1 MYSNVLSG
9 LKPEKVFRFFNDIS
23 MIPRGSGNTD
33 KISEFCC
40 EFAKSIGLEYI
51 RDRANN
57 VMIFKNG
64 SVGRE
69 NEDPVIL
76 QGHLDMVCEKSAG
89 CEIDF
94 LNDPLDL
101 KIKGD
106 YVYAEGTTLGGD
118 DGIAVAFCLAILDS
132 EDISHPPLEVV
143 FTTDEEAGMEGAQAI
158 DVSCLRSKKMINIDS
173 EAEGTLWVSC
183 AGGGRADIRY
193 EFAPVAVSGTVCEIV
208 LSGLHGGH
216 SGTEIDK
223 GYANANKLMGRV
235 LNEISGSVDYCLVSI
250 NGGTMDNAITRECRA
265 KIVISSESEALFK
278 IINRLN
284 TSLRKEFRETDP
296 ELNLKV
302 CGGSAEKYSLNK
314 AETKN
319 IVEMLCEFPN
329 GVISMS
335 ENIDGLV
342 ETSLNLGAVKTSDRC
357 VSFTFLLRSSNNS
370 KRKELT
376 ENIIAIAEKYGAK
389 TRVHSEYPAWEY
401 KENSV
406 LQSVFAETYKDVFGK
421 EMVVTAIHAGLECGL
436 FCGKINGLDCV
447 SFGPDI
453 LDIHT
458 PQEKL
463 SISSCAR
470 MWEYLLEVLKRI

>member
-1 MYSNVLSG
+1 MSINVLSG
-9 LKPEKVFRFFNDIS
+9 LMPEKVFRYFNDIS

-33 KISEFCC
+33 KISEYCC
-40 EFAKSIGLEYI
+40 DFAKARGFEYI
-51 RDRANN
+51 RDTANN
-57 VMIFKNG
+57 VIIFKNG
-64 SVGRE
+64 SSGRE
-69 NEDPVIL
+69 NEEPVIL

-89 CEIDF
+89 REIDF
-94 LNDPLDL
+94 LNDPLSL
-101 KIKGD
+101 KVDGD
-106 YVYAEGTTLGGD
+106 YIYAEGTTLGGD
-118 DGIAVAFCLAILDS
+118 DGIAVAYCLALLDS
-132 EDISHPPLEVV
+132 SDISHPPLEVV

-158 DVSCLRSKKMINIDS
+158 DTSCLKGKRMINIDS

-183 AGGGRADIRY
+183 AGGGRADVRA
-193 EFAPVAVSGTVCEIV
+193 EFVPVAVSGTICEIV
-208 LSGLHGGH
+208 ISGLHGGH
-216 SGTEIDK
+216 SGTEIHK
-223 GYANANKLMGRV
+223 GYANANKLMGRI

-284 TSLRKEFRETDP
+284 SSLRKEYKETDP
-296 ELNLKV
+296 DLNLKIIG
-302 CGGSAEKYSLNK
+302 CSAERYSASK
-314 AETKN
+314 SDTKR
-319 IVEMLCEFPN
+319 IVDMLCEFPN

-335 ENIDGLV
+335 EKIEGMV
-342 ETSLNLGAVKTSDRC
+342 ETSLNLGAVKTLNNC
-357 VSFTFLLRSSNNS
+357 VNFTFLLRSSNNAE
-370 KRKELT
+370 RKKLT
-376 ENIIAIAEKYGAK
+376 EDVLAVAEKYGA
-389 TRVHSEYPAWEY
+389 TYDVHSEYPAWEY

-406 LQSVFAETYKDVFGK
+406 MQTVFADVYKDVFGK

-436 FCGKINGLDCV
+436 FCGKIDGLDCV